1 MDMKAEMTLDLENR
15 HGHKTGG
22 MNMKIKSLYFAAS
35 AAIAFVATSCV
46 EENFKENKVGFT
58 NDPSAVCFG
67 VTSKSVESKTIY
79 GEQDENK
86 NWPLYWTAGDMID
99 IYCPQAE
106 DVTSASYTVYSSVT
120 VDEEGNV
127 TTKPSDGSTHK
138 GQINPS
144 TDAYL
149 KWGGSADPH
158 DFFAAYPSG
167 AVVSID
173 DNVVDGENVVRAT
186 FNVNYNQICT
196 IPADVTSGNYV
207 AEPDMSNAYMVAYKG
222 NVSPSVDAVSL
233 DFKPIMTTLVVK
245 VTAPTWAQNTTG
257 YATVTGISIVT
268 EVNSSDADAGKFVYD
283 ITNSTLVQ
291 NEVSGGTKTTHTTFV
306 GVKHGDNHFVDLKSG
321 ETLTL
326 TAFLP
331 PIPINS
337 ENPIKIKLHVA
348 GSDFIAHLGKD
359 APTTRPT
366 NEVFANVSIPPSQMR
381 RIVLPSLPDPLPDRS
396 NWITPLD
403 DNIYVSQLSIP
414 GTHDSATKNC
424 TDAILNLSESG
435 KCQQLTITEQ
445 LEMGIR
451 FFDIR
456 PSGSDLAIYHGAYA
470 CYAEDGSTTIKLS
483 DVFEDFNK
491 FLDENPGEFII
502 TILRY
507 EDERVGDNESEFNKA
522 MQTFVATETYTK
534 HALPDSKLSNGKA
547 LTVGDMRGS
556 ILSIMRPNQGSSP
569 DWYFYGKNTT
579 EAPVGMKFISGFPG
593 SHATGTRQAYLK
605 DSYVAYT
612 DQWASRTD
620 WIVYCQ
626 NYYEVCTVYNSDGLF
641 GSNSPLLGATV
652 NTSEE
657 QAVANKLASVKTYIE
672 HATAQA
678 NAESN
683 VWVINHC
690 SGYRGS
696 NAIFS
701 AYAHL
706 ASDLNPN
713 INSYILNRETPGCLG
728 IILLDFVGTR
738 QFNGYNVY
746 GDLLPQVI
754 IDNNYKYRMKRKGE

>member
-1 MDMKAEMTLDLENR
+1 MKAEMTLDLENR

-22 MNMKIKSLYFAAS
+22 MNMKIKSLYFAAC

-86 NWPLYWTAGDMID
+86 NWPLYWTAGDKID

-106 DVTSASYTVYSSVT
+106 DVTSASYTVYNSVT
-120 VDEEGNV
+120 IDDEGNV
-127 TTKPSDGSTHK
+127 TTSDCQGTTNK
-138 GQINPS
+138 GYINPS
-144 TDAYL
+144 SDAYL

-167 AVVSID
+167 AVVRID

-186 FNVNYNQICT
+186 FNVNNNQVCT

-326 TAFLP
+326 TVFLP

-337 ENPIKIKLHVA
+337 ENPIQVRLHVA

-403 DNIYVSQLSIP
+403 GGIILSQLSIP
-414 GTHDSATKNC
+414 GTHDA
-424 TDAILNLSESG
+424 AAYGEVGVEINLGLIKPTISIG
-435 KCQQLTITEQ
+435 KTQDYDLQQQ
-445 LEMGIR
+445 WDMGIR
-451 FFDIR
+451 AFDLR
-456 PSGSDLAIYHGAYA
+456 PALYKDTGELMIYHGVANCHVKFADILDMIVKELNSNPKELAIVITRHENDDVLGATFGKNTDGTSWSNAMAKLLEGYEEYMIEYKPDLTVDE
-470 CYAEDGSTTIKLS
+470 CRKHILFMFRDPVSYTKEDGSTYIPLGAKVGFDNGWNHNDNGGSGQMAPMRGGDPGALYVQDLYECINKKDQKLS
-483 DVFEDFNK
+483 IIYDY
-491 FLDENPGEFII
+491 LDAAALLDNPSQPSAWYINHTSGYDSGLKVGSI
-502 TILRY
+502 TIAGISTTAGYRSNAQNNNPNVYKYL
-507 EDERVGDNESEFNKA
+507 VG
-522 MQTFVATETYTK
+522 
-534 HALPDSKLSNGKA
+534 
-547 LTVGDMRGS
+547 
-556 ILSIMRPNQGSSP
+556 
-569 DWYFYGKNTT
+569 
-579 EAPVGMKFISGFPG
+579 
-593 SHATGTRQAYLK
+593 TGTNAKGLY
-605 DSYVAYT
+605 
-612 DQWASRTD
+612 RTEQGPTG
-620 WIVYCQ
+620 IV
-626 NYYEVCTVYNSDGLF
+626 VM
-641 GSNSPLLGATV
+641 
-652 NTSEE
+652 
-657 QAVANKLASVKTYIE
+657 
-672 HATAQA
+672 
-678 NAESN
+678 
-683 VWVINHC
+683 
-690 SGYRGS
+690 
-696 NAIFS
+696 
-701 AYAHL
+701 
-706 ASDLNPN
+706 
-713 INSYILNRETPGCLG
+713 
-728 IILLDFVGTR
+728 DFVGLR
-738 QFNGYNVY
+738 KSSNYEVY
-746 GDLLPQVI
+746 GDVLPQVI

>member
-22 MNMKIKSLYFAAS
+22 MNMKIKSLYFAAC

-86 NWPLYWTAGDMID
+86 NWPLYWTAGDKID

-167 AVVSID
+167 AVVRID

-186 FNVNYNQICT
+186 FNVNNNQICT

-306 GVKHGDNHFVDLKSG
+306 GVKHGDNHYVDLKSG

-326 TAFLP
+326 TVFLP

-337 ENPIKIKLHVA
+337 ENPIQVKLHVA
-348 GSDFIAHLGKD
+348 GSDFIAHLGRD
-359 APTTRPT
+359 APATRPT

-381 RIVLPSLPDPLPDRS
+381 RIVLPSLPDPLPDKS

-414 GTHDSATKNC
+414 GTHDAATKNC
-424 TDAILNLSESG
+424 NLNTG
-435 KCQQLTITEQ
+435 KCQDLTITQQ

-451 FFDIR
+451 FFDLR
-456 PSGSDLAIYHGAYA
+456 PVGSSSWGGFADGGDNLYIYHGSIDCNITLQSIYD
-470 CYAEDGSTTIKLS
+470 E
-483 DVFEDFNK
+483 FNT
-491 FLDENPGEFII
+491 FLDNNPGEFII
-502 TILRY
+502 TLMRWEEESLQLNGETRFNEDMNKFVQTDRY
-507 EDERVGDNESEFNKA
+507 K
-522 MQTFVATETYTK
+522 K
-534 HALPDSKLSNGKA
+534 HALPLDKVKHDV
-547 LTVGDMRGS
+547 TVGEMRGK
-556 ILSIMRPNQGSSP
+556 ILNIMRPNQGTNP
-569 DWYFYGKNTT
+569 DGYFATT
-579 EAPVGMKFISGFPG
+579 APVGMTFISGFPG
-593 SHATGTRQAYLK
+593 SHATGTQQAYCK
-605 DSYVAYT
+605 PKYVNYGS
-612 DQWASRTD
+612 DQWRSHTD

-626 NYYEVCTVYNSDGLF
+626 NYYEVPNNS
-641 GSNSPLLGATV
+641 T
-652 NTSEE
+652 EIE
-657 QAVANKLASVKTYIE
+657 NKVEAIKTYLK
-672 HATAQA
+672 HAQSQA
-678 NAESN
+678 AAGSN

-690 SGYRGS
+690 SGYLGS
-696 NAIFS
+696 VAVGDVYK
-701 AYAHL
+701 AL
-706 ASDLNPN
+706 ANRVNPE
-713 INSYILNRETPGCLG
+713 IYKYILQQATDAAGNYKPVGSTG
-728 IILLDFVGTR
+728 IMLMDFVGSR
-738 QFNGYNVY
+738 ISASANIAVY